1 MVGMGRNVLEK
12 IPLKQDCTHVYKI
25 AQLTY
30 QIYLIR
36 EKKTLVGL

>member
-12 IPLKQDCTHVYKI
+12 IPLKQDHVYKI

-30 QIYLIR
+30 QIYSIR